1 MYPVIHYIMYDLV
14 QYKTAT
20 DYPIGSYINELN
32 LPFKIYRVNLSSTYR
47 RAPTAEV
54 SWISTATT
62 CSLPSV
68 ANLNSSWDRSRLSN
82 LAWI

>member
-1 MYPVIHYIMYDLV
+1 MYLVIHYSMYDLV

-32 LPFKIYRVNLSSTYR
+32 LPFKIYRVNLSCTYR

-54 SWISTATT
+54 S
-62 CSLPSV
+62 
-68 ANLNSSWDRSRLSN
+68 
-82 LAWI
+82 

>member
-1 MYPVIHYIMYDLV
+1 MYLVIHYIMNDLV

-54 SWISTATT
+54 S
-62 CSLPSV
+62 
-68 ANLNSSWDRSRLSN
+68 
-82 LAWI
+82 